1 MDANDVNRNAALRR
15 YDAAVQQAAFLP
27 IADRDIAIF
36 IVFNREARQHGIPVV
51 TFRIDRVAPI
61 GVVAPHGV
69 GKKFVMGLIWP
80 VFDMQRVNFVSAHH
94 FLQANY
100 VSADAAN
107 GFAQLGQNKTPI
119 KRRKAF
125 MGVNCQHV
133 QRKSRRWL
141 SHNSPVN
148 VTFLNKIV

>member
-1 MDANDVNRNAALRR
+1 
-15 YDAAVQQAAFLP
+15 
-27 IADRDIAIF
+27 
-36 IVFNREARQHGIPVV
+36 
-51 TFRIDRVAPI
+51 
-61 GVVAPHGV
+61 
-69 GKKFVMGLIWP
+69 MGGIWP
-80 VFDMQRVNFVSAHH
+80 VLDVQRVNLVSAHH
-94 FLQANY
+94 FLQANNIR
-100 VSADAAN
+100 ADAAH
-107 GFAQLGQNKTPI
+107 GVAQLGQNKTPI

>member
-1 MDANDVNRNAALRR
+1 MNSYPALRR
-15 YDAAVQQAAFLP
+15 HDAAVQQAALLP
-27 IADRDIAIF
+27 VADRDIAIF
-36 IVFNREARQHGIPVV
+36 VVFNGKARQYGVAVV
-51 TFRIDRVAPI
+51 AFRINRIAPV

-69 GKKFVMGLIWP
+69 GEKFIMGRIRP
-80 VFDMQRVNFVSAHH
+80 VFDVQRMYLMSAHH
-94 FLQANY
+94 LLQANNIR
-100 VSADAAN
+100 ANAAH
-107 GFAQLGQNKTPI
+107 GVAQFGQNKTPI